1 MISILRI
8 SGLVLLG
15 VIFCG
20 AALSDDDSLSIGQ
33 AFHWMTGF
41 DESGFRGEPTFG
53 EKIPVYKTYRKAKRI
68 SLPAPSAS
76 TASVE
81 EAIRERR
88 SHRYFLDE
96 PMSLTQL
103 SAVLLAAN
111 GITGKGTVDLR
122 AAPSGG
128 ALYPVDLYAVVHD
141 IDGLQPGLYH
151 FQVSDSS
158 LELLRSGDFAD
169 KIHVAANEQ
178 DAIGG
183 SPVTLIMAARFDRS
197 TQKYADR
204 GYRYTYIEAG
214 AICENIYL
222 VATALGLGTVAV
234 GSFND
239 AEVNA
244 FLEVDGLHEAA
255 LLLMPVGHP
264 R

>member
-1 MISILRI
+1 MISTSRI
-8 SGLVLLG
+8 SRLVLLA
-15 VIFCG
+15 VFICTP
-20 AALSDDDSLSIGQ
+20 ALNAEDSLSIGQ
-33 AFHWMTGF
+33 TFHWLTGF

-53 EKIPVYKTYRKAKRI
+53 EKLPVYKTYPEAKRI
-68 SLPAPSAS
+68 SLPAPSRG

-81 EAIRERR
+81 EAIRDRR

-96 PMSLTQL
+96 PMSLAQL
-103 SAVLLAAN
+103 SAVLLAGN
-111 GITGKGTVDLR
+111 GITARGTVDLR

-128 ALYPVDLYAVVHD
+128 ALYPVDLYAVVHN

-158 LELLRSGDFAD
+158 LELVQSGDFAD
-169 KIHVAANEQ
+169 KMHVAANEQ
-178 DAIGG
+178 DAVGR

-222 VATALGLGTVAV
+222 EATALGLGTVAV

-244 FLEVDGLHEAA
+244 FLGVDGLREAA
-255 LLLMPVGHP
+255 LLLMPVGRP